1 MLKIL
6 YLPVTFFVFLCV
18 HVVQFELREVSSV
31 FFRFKPFFPIQVL
44 PSDEYEDRDLSIQ
57 DILLTEGRLKV
68 TLIECTRYIF
78 VHFCSFL
85 TKEGSVSLVCSN

>member
-1 MLKIL
+1 M
-6 YLPVTFFVFLCV
+6 
-18 HVVQFELREVSSV
+18 
-31 FFRFKPFFPIQVL
+31 L

-85 TKEGSVSLVCSN
+85 TKQGPVSSVCSNYSCMPVLIHKSEFGVMIAV